1 MHFALAASE
10 LMSQTVPT
18 CPYVGLQPYTEA
30 ERDYFFG
37 REQDTE
43 MIAANLL
50 TAPLTVLYGASGVGK
65 TSVLAAGVAPYLRAM
80 PNVLVVQY
88 RAWQDETFLAA
99 LQAEIIHS
107 ARAAGWTISETR
119 DLPLDE
125 FLARAARETH
135 CTFLLI
141 LDQFEEYFL
150 YHPNATPFDEQ
161 FARAVN
167 RDDVNA
173 NFLIALREDALAQLD
188 RFETR
193 IPNLMSNGLRLEYL
207 DRAGAERAIRK
218 PLEVYNA
225 RRPDEPPFAIEDALV
240 DALIEQV
247 RTGRVT
253 LGLAGQG
260 EVSAPAT
267 ARVRIETPFLQMVLT
282 RLWDEETRIGSYAL
296 RLETLNRLGGAEK
309 IVRTHLDAVMSK
321 LTAPEQ
327 EICATFFDRLVTPS
341 GAKIAQ
347 SADDLV
353 TYTAR
358 PVARVTP
365 VLKKLDEARVL
376 RPIAPPPQ
384 QPHVTRYEIFHDV
397 LAPAIL
403 DWRRR
408 FVERKR
414 VRRQRWISLGATLI
428 VLVFAVL
435 TMLAFGATM
444 RATTAERIA
453 ASHELA
459 ASALSNLNSDPEL
472 AALLALEA
480 VQTAHNYESEDA
492 LRQAILTL
500 PLATLRGHTDRVR
513 SAAFSPGGTQIVTA
527 SWDDT
532 ARVWDTTSGRELA
545 TLRGYSAAFSPD
557 GMRIVT
563 ASWDN
568 TARVW
573 DAVSGR
579 ELATLRGHTI
589 RVLSAAFSPDGMRIV
604 TASADDTARIWDAT
618 SGRELAT
625 LRGHTSSVGSAAFSP
640 NGTRI
645 ATASYDKTA
654 RIWDAASGRELAILR
669 GHTDRVGSAAFSPDG
684 MRIVTASWDNTARIW
699 DATSGRELATLR
711 GHTGAVRSAAFS
723 PDGTRIV
730 TASSDGT
737 ARIYLVRIEDL
748 ITLARS
754 RLSRELTCQEREKYL
769 HEPPCR

>member
-1 MHFALAASE
+1 MDERANNPN
-10 LMSQTVPT
+10 VPA
-18 CPYVGLQPYTEA
+18 CPYVGLQPYTEG

-43 MIAANLL
+43 TIAANLL

-99 LQAEIIHS
+99 LEAEIVGS
-107 ARAAGWTISETR
+107 ARAVGWTIAETR

-125 FLARAARETH
+125 FLAHAARETQ
-135 CTFLLI
+135 CTVLLI

-173 NFLIALREDALAQLD
+173 NFLLALREDALSQLD

-193 IPNLMSNGLRLEYL
+193 IPNLMSNGLRLEHL

-218 PLEVYNA
+218 PIEVYNA
-225 RRPDEPPFAIEDALV
+225 RRPNEPPFAIEDALV

-253 LGLAGQG
+253 LGLTGQG

-296 RLETLNRLGGAEK
+296 RLEILNRLGGAEK

-358 PVARVTP
+358 PAARVTP
-365 VLKKLDEARVL
+365 VLKKLDAARVL

-414 VRRQRWISLGATLI
+414 VRRLRWISLGATLI

-435 TMLAFGATM
+435 TILAFGATM
-444 RATTAERIA
+444 RAMTAERIA
-453 ASHELA
+453 TSRELA
-459 ASALSNLNSDPEL
+459 ASAISNLNSDPEL

-492 LRQAILTL
+492 LRQALLHAL
-500 PLATLRGHTDRVR
+500 PLATLRGHT
-513 SAAFSPGGTQIVTA
+513 GT
-527 SWDDT
+527 
-532 ARVWDTTSGRELA
+532 VWST
-545 TLRGYSAAFSPD
+545 AFSPD
-557 GMRIVT
+557 GTRIVT
-563 ASWDN
+563 AS
-568 TARVW
+568 V
-573 DAVSGR
+573 
-579 ELATLRGHTI
+579 
-589 RVLSAAFSPDGMRIV
+589 
-604 TASADDTARIWDAT
+604 
-618 SGRELAT
+618 
-625 LRGHTSSVGSAAFSP
+625 
-640 NGTRI
+640 
-645 ATASYDKTA
+645 
-654 RIWDAASGRELAILR
+654 
-669 GHTDRVGSAAFSPDG
+669 
-684 MRIVTASWDNTARIW
+684 DNTARIW

-711 GHTGAVRSAAFS
+711 GHTFLVNSAAFS

-730 TASSDGT
+730 TASWDTT
-737 ARIYLVRIEDL
+737 ARVYLVHIEDL
-748 ITLARS
+748 IALARS

-769 HEPPCR
+769 HEPPCP

>member
-1 MHFALAASE
+1 
-10 LMSQTVPT
+10 MSQTVPT

-43 MIAANLL
+43 TIAANLL

-125 FLARAARETH
+125 FLARAARETR

-173 NFLIALREDALAQLD
+173 NFLLALREDALSQLD

-225 RRPDEPPFAIEDALV
+225 RRPNEPPFAIEDALV
-240 DALIEQV
+240 DALIDQV

-260 EVSAPAT
+260 EVSAPAA

-296 RLETLNRLGGAEK
+296 RLETLSRLGGAEK

-358 PVARVTP
+358 PAARVTP

-414 VRRQRWISLGATLI
+414 AADALGKIKDARDAHAVEPLIAALRDSDEWVRSSAVDALRAIAISDARAVESLI
-428 VLVFAVL
+428 AVL
-435 TMLAFGATM
+435 RDPDADV
-444 RATTAERIA
+444 RERVV
-453 ASHELA
+453 
-459 ASALSNLNSDPEL
+459 D
-472 AALLALEA
+472 ALEA
-480 VQTAHNYESEDA
+480 IGDVRTVEPLIAA
-492 LRQAILTL
+492 LRDPDADVRGRAANALGAIKDARAVE
-500 PLATLRGHTDRVR
+500 PLIAALRDPDADVR
-513 SAAFSPGGTQIVTA
+513 ERAAGALGQIG
-527 SWDDT
+527 D
-532 ARVWDTTSGRELA
+532 AR
-545 TLRGYSAAFSPD
+545 
-557 GMRIVT
+557 
-563 ASWDN
+563 
-568 TARVW
+568 
-573 DAVSGR
+573 AVDP
-579 ELATLRGHTI
+579 
-589 RVLSAAFSPDGMRIV
+589 LSAALRDSDAGVRQWAAYALEAIGERIHQ
-604 TASADDTARIWDAT
+604 RLGE
-618 SGRELAT
+618 SG
-625 LRGHTSSVGSAAFSP
+625 
-640 NGTRI
+640 
-645 ATASYDKTA
+645 D
-654 RIWDAASGRELAILR
+654 
-669 GHTDRVGSAAFSPDG
+669 
-684 MRIVTASWDNTARIW
+684 
-699 DATSGRELATLR
+699 
-711 GHTGAVRSAAFS
+711 
-723 PDGTRIV
+723 
-730 TASSDGT
+730 
-737 ARIYLVRIEDL
+737 
-748 ITLARS
+748 
-754 RLSRELTCQEREKYL
+754 
-769 HEPPCR
+769 